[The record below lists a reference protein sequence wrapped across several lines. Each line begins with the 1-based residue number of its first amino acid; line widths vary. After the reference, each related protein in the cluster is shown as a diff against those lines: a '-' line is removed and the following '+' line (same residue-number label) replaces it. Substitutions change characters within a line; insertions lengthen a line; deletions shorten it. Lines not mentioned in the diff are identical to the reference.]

1 MDVMGRV
8 AAQNLESLLFA
19 FGIAR
24 SDPQQQAAVTEML
37 VEMLGM
43 LVADVARQGRTEQA
57 AGATGNHGRRKYAEQ
72 RAARS
77 GHRKTAE
84 HGRQIDA
91 RANDGAFGVAD
102 GFRPLPAWG
111 TSDRTVAV

>member
-1 MDVMGRV
+1 M
-8 AAQNLESLLFA
+8 
-19 FGIAR
+19 
-24 SDPQQQAAVTEML
+24 EML

-77 GHRKTAE
+77 HPKTAE
-84 HGRQIDA
+84 HGGQIDA
-91 RANDGAFGVAD
+91 RADDGAFGVAASGMGD
-102 GFRPLPAWG
+102 LRSHSCGLNRLVGRPLRPQVPALGG
-111 TSDRTVAV
+111 TPLVV

>member
-1 MDVMGRV
+1 M
-8 AAQNLESLLFA
+8 
-19 FGIAR
+19 
-24 SDPQQQAAVTEML
+24 EML

-91 RANDGAFGVAD
+91 RADDGAFGVAD

-111 TSDRTVAV
+111 TSIAQLRFEPIGGEAIATAGSGVVAPRWWFE